1 MLPINIVKDE
11 IVIKVVAELELD
23 KLCKI
28 INESQE
34 NIQILG
40 LNNDVDYFYMKERY
54 VESLAN
60 LMEYFCSIYY
70 KDQLVG
76 FLKGR
81 LENRDVIESWLMLL
95 FIKNDTRKRGL
106 GTIVLNQIE
115 NYFRNNFN
123 VKRFNV
129 IVKEQK
135 GFKNFWT
142 RNGYKYMRKVY
153 LSDNE
158 FNSYIYTK

>member
-11 IVIKVVAELELD
+11 IKIKVVADLELD
-23 KLCKI
+23 ELCKI

-34 NIQILG
+34 NIYILG
-40 LNNDVDYFYMKERY
+40 LQDNVDYSYLKERY

-60 LMEYFCSIYY
+60 TMEYFCSIYY
-70 KDQLVG
+70 KGKIVG

-81 LENRDVIESWLMLL
+81 LENREVLESWLMLL
-95 FIKNDTRKRGL
+95 LIKTDMRKKSL
-106 GTIVLNQIE
+106 GTIVLSEIE

-135 GFKNFWT
+135 GSNDFWIK
-142 RNGYKYMRKVY
+142 NGYRYMRKVY
-153 LSDNE
+153 LNNDE
-158 FNSYIYTK
+158 FNSYIFTK